1 MAMRWKAVSVLG
13 TVAVLAALAAFLPS
27 LAGQAALAGLKAAGM
42 PDSRLTVAEIG
53 WNRAVVQDLRL
64 GETGPAV
71 ARIEARFG
79 LGDLLARGHV
89 EALSVSGLDAALRRT
104 GDGIEVAGLALPGS
118 TGGGSGGLTL
128 GSLVVE
134 AATLRLL
141 DDPAPLPPLTLAG
154 QAQSDAEGGWTFQ
167 ARARAL
173 DGKLVLDVAGRHGA
187 EGGQA
192 DLRLYPVR
200 FAPGGLQ
207 PREVSPAYAT
217 GLPDLG
223 ALLEAEGP
231 IYWKNNSLSG
241 NVKVAAKE
249 GAITVGS
256 LKVEDI
262 EGKLVLASLKDMR
275 LVDLKA
281 RAAGGTVALSDFPLA
296 APKAG
301 PRKGL
306 LTVEGVDAQALLEA
320 FQVPDIAVKGRLQ
333 GTVPFTLEG
342 DRLAI
347 AAGRL
352 EAAGPGFVRYTPATA
367 PDTLQAGGQ
376 GASLILSAL
385 RNFHFKELRLTAD
398 REAEGRWQ
406 ARIRL
411 AGANPELM
419 NGRPFEFNINIDG
432 ALDTILRQGLE
443 GWRLPQ
449 TLADALVHRER
460 K

>member
-1 MAMRWKAVSVLG
+1 MAVRWKAVSVLG
-13 TVAVLAALAAFLPS
+13 TVAALAALAGFLPS
-27 LAGQAALAGLKAAGM
+27 LAEQAALAGLKAVGM
-42 PDSRLTVAEIG
+42 PGSRLTVAEVG
-53 WNRAVVQDLRL
+53 WSHAVVQDLRL

-71 ARIEARFG
+71 ARIEARFD
-79 LGDLLARGHV
+79 LADLLARGHV

-104 GDGIEVAGLALPGS
+104 PEGIEVSGLPLPGS
-118 TGGGSGGLTL
+118 SGGGGLTL
-128 GSLVVE
+128 GNLVVD
-134 AATLRLL
+134 ATTLRLL
-141 DDPAPLPPLTLAG
+141 DDPAPLPPLTLTG
-154 QAQSDAEGGWTFQ
+154 QAKSGADGGWTFQ

-173 DGKLVLDVAGRHGA
+173 DGKLVLDVAGHHGA

-223 ALLEAEGP
+223 ALVDADGP
-231 IYWKNNSLSG
+231 IYWNNKGLSG
-241 NVKVAAKE
+241 NVKITTKE
-249 GAITVGS
+249 GAITVGG
-256 LKVEDI
+256 LKVEDV
-262 EGKLVLASLKDMR
+262 EGKLVLASLKDIR
-275 LVDLKA
+275 LIDLRA
-281 RAAGGTVALSDFPLA
+281 RTAGGTIALPDFPLV

-306 LTVEGVDAQALLEA
+306 LTVDGVDAQALLEA
-320 FQVPDIAVKGRLQ
+320 FKVPDIAVKGRLQ
-333 GTVPFTLEG
+333 GTVPFTLDG

-352 EAAGPGFVRYTPATA
+352 EAAGPGFVRYMPGTP
-367 PDTLQAGGQ
+367 PDALQAGGQ
-376 GASLILSAL
+376 GASLMLSAL